1 MTAQIKT
8 TIGEVHVLL
17 EKAVD
22 YYRLKMTH
30 GCKLGKKVSTGFFAS
45 ERLQYP
51 MDKGDYWPLMM
62 QTHPWKEI
70 AGFYNAALTFPPDRE
85 MWISVELAG
94 KLGIGARGFNQ

>member
-8 TIGEVHVLL
+8 TIGEVRALL
-17 EKAVD
+17 DKAVE
-22 YYRLKMTH
+22 YYCKQMTH
-30 GCKLGKKVSTGFFAS
+30 GAVYENVGSFYNRREVK
-45 ERLQYP
+45 RP
-51 MDKGDYWPLMM
+51 MDKGDYWPIMM

-94 KLGIGARGFNQ
+94 KLGIGARGLEK

>member
-8 TIGEVHVLL
+8 TIGEVHAFL
-17 EKAVD
+17 EKAVE
-22 YYRLKMTH
+22 YYCQKMTH
-30 GCKLGKKVSTGFFAS
+30 GAIYETVGSFYNRREVK
-45 ERLQYP
+45 RP

-70 AGFYNAALTFPPDRE
+70 AGFYNAALTFPPSSE

-94 KLGIGARGFNQ
+94 KLGIGARGFQK